1 MKHFLRYVAHL
12 ASIILLGS
20 AIIVA
25 PVAVMAAAV
34 EAAQAAHAALS
45 PSSEQERGN
54 A

>member
-1 MKHFLRYVAHL
+1 MKPFLQNVTHL
-12 ASIILLGS
+12 ARVILLGS

-25 PVAVMAAAV
+25 PVAVMAVTV
-34 EAAQAAHAALS
+34 EAAQAAYATLS